1 MNNTVV
7 ACVDGSPSTGPVCD
21 YAAWAAAGLS
31 APLALLHVL
40 EKDGHPAVSDLSGS
54 IGIDSKE
61 LLTEELVRVE
71 GERSRLLMAQGKA
84 ILAGCAERLARAGIP
99 EVRQLQL
106 HGALDEIL
114 AGLDDVRLMVL
125 GRRGAEHTVGSQLES
140 VIRLQKEPVL
150 VVPETFSAPSRVLFA
165 WDGSEASRRNLTR
178 LTVSPLLRGL
188 TCHVVM
194 VNGDDASLLDAK
206 LILQAAGIDAES
218 RMIQDESVSRGLC
231 RYAEENGTDL
241 IVMGA
246 WGHTRLRRFFIGSHT
261 TSMLAESRHPLLML
275 R

>member
-1 MNNTVV
+1 M
-7 ACVDGSPSTGPVCD
+7 
-21 YAAWAAAGLS
+21 
-31 APLALLHVL
+31 L

-71 GERSRLLMAQGKA
+71 GERCRLLMAQGKA
-84 ILAGCAERLARAGIP
+84 VLSACAERLARAGLP
-99 EVRQLQL
+99 DVRLLQM

-114 AGLDDVRLMVL
+114 AGLDDMRMMVL
-125 GRRGAEHTVGSQLES
+125 GWRGTEHTVGSQLES

-178 LTVSPLLRGL
+178 LSVSPLLRGQI
-188 TCHVVM
+188 CHVVM
-194 VNGDDASLLDAK
+194 VNGDDASLHDAQH
-206 LILQAAGIDAES
+206 ILQAAGIDAES
-218 RMIQDESVSRGLC
+218 RLIQDESVSRGLC

-241 IVMGA
+241 SVMGA
-246 WGHTRLRRFFIGSHT
+246 WGQSGCAGSLSAATPRRCWLKAVI
-261 TSMLAESRHPLLML
+261 PY
-275 R
+275 

>member
-40 EKDGHPAVSDLSGS
+40 EKDVHPAVSDLSGS

-71 GERSRLLMAQGKA
+71 GDRSRLLMAQGKA
-84 ILAGCAERLARAGIP
+84 ILTACADRLARAGLP
-99 EVRQLQL
+99 EVRQLQM

-114 AGLDDVRLMVL
+114 AGLDDIRLMVL
-125 GRRGAEHTVGSQLES
+125 GRRGEEHPVGSQLES

-150 VVPETFSAPSRVLFA
+150 IVPETFTAPSRVLFA

-178 LTVSPLLRGL
+178 LTVSPLLQGL

-194 VNGDDASLLDAK
+194 VNGHAAALRDAR
-206 LILQAAGIDAES
+206 LILQAAGIDAEP
-218 RMIQDESVSRGLC
+218 RIIQGESVTRGLC
-231 RYAEENGTDL
+231 RYAEENGADL

-246 WGHTRLRRFFIGSHT
+246 WGHSRLRRLFIGSHT
-261 TSMLAESRHPLLML
+261 TEMLAESRQPLLML

>member
-84 ILAGCAERLARAGIP
+84 ILTGCAERLSRAGVP
-99 EVRQLQL
+99 EVCQLQM

-125 GRRGAEHTVGSQLES
+125 GQRGAEHTVGSQLES

-188 TCHVVM
+188 NCHVVM
-194 VNGDDASLLDAK
+194 VNGDDASLHDAQQ
-206 LILQAAGIDAES
+206 ILQAAGIDAES
-218 RMIQDESVSRGLC
+218 RLIQDESVSRGLC
-231 RYAEENGTDL
+231 RYAEENGADL

-246 WGHTRLRRFFIGSHT
+246 WGHSRLRRFFIGSHT
-261 TSMLAESRHPLLML
+261 TAMLAESHYPLLML

>member
-1 MNNTVV
+1 MKNTVV

-21 YAAWAAAGLS
+21 YAAWASAVLS
-31 APLALLHVL
+31 APLTLLHVL

-61 LLTEELVRVE
+61 LFIEELVRVE
-71 GERSRLLMAQGKA
+71 GERNRLLMAQGEA
-84 ILAGCAERLARAGIP
+84 ILTACAERLTRSGLPKIRQMQ
-99 EVRQLQL
+99 VR
-106 HGALDEIL
+106 GTLDEIL

-150 VVPETFSAPSRVLFA
+150 VVPETFSTPSRVLFA
-165 WDGSEASRRNLTR
+165 WDGSETSRRNLTR
-178 LTVSPLLRGL
+178 LTVSPLLRDL
-188 TCHVVM
+188 NCHVVM
-194 VNGDDASLLDAK
+194 VNGDDASLHDAHQ
-206 LILQAAGIDAES
+206 ILQAAGIDAES
-218 RMIQDESVSRGLC
+218 RLIQDESVSRGLC

-246 WGHTRLRRFFIGSHT
+246 WGHSRLRRFFIGSHT
-261 TSMLAESRHPLLML
+261 TAMLTESRHPLLML